1 MFHIDDQSFFEQ
13 VLLQIRG
20 MAITYSSLKKKEAE
34 SRKKE
39 LEDSITRLENLRHD
53 NVPANPNI
61 EEQLQ
66 NLKNEQEVM
75 RKEYIKGVFVRTR
88 ANWIEEG
95 EKPTKYFLS
104 LEKRHY
110 VNKTVAKLV
119 NSDNSTISKQEDI
132 LSAIESFYKQL
143 YSSKDI
149 FLDDVDLDTVIEKD
163 NVNILKEDMS
173 SELEG
178 KLTYQE
184 ASFALKNMKNNTS
197 PGSDGYTVEFFKF
210 FWKDIGI
217 FLIRAINEG
226 YNKGELSITQKQ
238 GIISILPKGDKPR
251 EFI

>member
-39 LEDSITRLENLRHD
+39 LEDSITRLENLRHV
-53 NVPANPNI
+53 NVHTNPNI

-75 RKEYIKGVFVRTR
+75 RKEYIKGLFVRTR
-88 ANWIEEG
+88 AKWIEEG

-104 LEKRHY
+104 LEKRNF

-132 LSAIESFYKQL
+132 LLAIESFYK
-143 YSSKDI
+143 
-149 FLDDVDLDTVIEKD
+149 
-163 NVNILKEDMS
+163 
-173 SELEG
+173 
-178 KLTYQE
+178 
-184 ASFALKNMKNNTS
+184 
-197 PGSDGYTVEFFKF
+197 
-210 FWKDIGI
+210 
-217 FLIRAINEG
+217 
-226 YNKGELSITQKQ
+226 
-238 GIISILPKGDKPR
+238 
-251 EFI
+251 